1 MSSGARTDALPHALV
16 TGAASGIGAHLV
28 ERLLAEGWAV
38 TAADIRF
45 DRDDSAATTAQRAGA
60 ERQSQHLQFLHLDVR
75 READW
80 RRILDR
86 ARAAFGPLQLLI
98 NNAGVIVPGRVYAGS
113 MEVLE
118 RQLDVNLKGVVL
130 GTRLC
135 AEAMMHHRQSGS
147 SGRHAPHIINVASM
161 AGVAPVPGLGAYS
174 ASKFG
179 VRAWSL
185 VAAEELR
192 EHGIAVSVLCP
203 DLVDTP
209 MLDAQLEHPE
219 AAITFSGPGALS
231 VERIGDA
238 VLHALRTRPR
248 EILVPRHRGWLAKL
262 ASAFPS
268 LMPLLRR
275 RMEALGRRRQERLL
289 HQRGSNV

>member
-38 TAADIRF
+38 TAADIAF
-45 DRDDSAATTAQRAGA
+45 EEAAQDKKPLEARAGSG
-60 ERQSQHLQFLHLDVR
+60 RQNLYLDVR

-86 ARAAFGPLQLLI
+86 ARAAFGPLQLLV
-98 NNAGVIVPGRVYAGS
+98 NNAGIIVPGRVYAGS
-113 MEVLE
+113 VEVLE

-135 AEAMMHHRQSGS
+135 AEAMLQQPPAPALAQPG
-147 SGRHAPHIINVASM
+147 PHIINVASM

-209 MLDAQLEHPE
+209 MLEAQLEHPE

-275 RMEALGRRRQERLL
+275 RMEAQGRRRQERLL